1 MVCVQDIR
9 LQLGCLLVLAYIE
22 IPYIRE
28 TLRKK
33 IPCNPIY
40 DILLGIA
47 PWCVFFDGL
56 TAWMVNHQDRV
67 SPFWNRVSHLMFLL
81 LLDQIVVLT
90 AAYMYNQLVGFRQGS
105 RKKALLFGIPGAA
118 SVLLI
123 LGGIGSLRYLTGKAT
138 NYSMG
143 FSVYVCFATVVIY
156 YGFILYL
163 VISRYRLLP
172 KEKVWGT
179 LSFIGIVGL
188 ILLFQ
193 LLYPEVLLTSLCVTI
208 LMLGIYVDFENPSIR
223 KLSMYNREM
232 VDGFAT
238 MVESRDNNT
247 GGHIKRTRAYVDL
260 ILRKMRDDPRYRKIM
275 NRDYMT
281 NVSNAAPLHDIG
293 KIATPDR
300 ILQKPG
306 KLTPEEFAII
316 QQHAAKGGE
325 ILLTAFRDLDDPD
338 FRKIAYEVARYHHE
352 KYNGKGYP
360 DGLAG
365 EDIPLHA
372 RIMAIADVFD
382 AVSQKRCYREAMTLD
397 ESMAIIEKGVGTDF
411 DPNLAKIFLDAREE
425 VAALMQSGLTRG

>member
-1 MVCVQDIR
+1 M
-9 LQLGCLLVLAYIE
+9 QLGCLLVLAYIE

-28 TLRKK
+28 IVKKK
-33 IPCNPIY
+33 IHCDPIY
-40 DILLGIA
+40 TVLLAIA

-56 TAWMVNHQDRV
+56 TAWMVNRQSLV
-67 SPFWNRVSHLMFLL
+67 SPFWNRAAHLMFLL

-90 AAYMYNQLVGFRQGS
+90 AAYMYNQLVGFRQSGL
-105 RKKALLFGIPGAA
+105 KKTLLFAIPGLA
-118 SVLLI
+118 SVLMI
-123 LGGIGSLRYLTGKAT
+123 FGGIGSLRYLAGKT
-138 NYSMG
+138 TSYSMG
-143 FSVYVCFATVVIY
+143 FSVYVCFATVLIY

-163 VISRYRLLP
+163 LISRYRLLP
-172 KEKVWGT
+172 KEKVWGI

-208 LMLGIYVDFENPSIR
+208 LMLGIYIDFENPSFR
-223 KLSMYNREM
+223 KLSLYNREM

-260 ILRKMRDDPRYRKIM
+260 ILRKMQDDARYRKMM

-306 KLTPEEFAII
+306 KLTAEEFAII
-316 QQHAAKGGE
+316 QEHAAKGGD
-325 ILLTAFRDLDDPD
+325 IILTAFRDLDDGE
-338 FRKIAYEVARYHHE
+338 FRKIAYEVARHHHE

-365 EDIPLHA
+365 EEIPLHA

-382 AVSQKRCYREAMTLD
+382 AVSQKRCYRDAMSLD
-397 ESMAIIEKGVGTDF
+397 ESMAIIEKGIGTDF
-411 DPNLAKIFLDAREE
+411 DPDLARIFLDAKEE
-425 VAALMQSGLTRG
+425 VAALMGQGLNC